1 METSE
6 EGYVIVNPKPTV
18 YINPVEHVLKDKI
31 HGMSLKQLKQ
41 ITGLSKKSINYHVY
55 NSMNIEN
62 TNPFLHGS
70 NKQKIRVFN
79 YTQISK
85 NYFKR
90 NEKRNK
96 IVTENDVN

>member
-1 METSE
+1 
-6 EGYVIVNPKPTV
+6 
-18 YINPVEHVLKDKI
+18 
-31 HGMSLKQLKQ
+31 MSLKQLKQ